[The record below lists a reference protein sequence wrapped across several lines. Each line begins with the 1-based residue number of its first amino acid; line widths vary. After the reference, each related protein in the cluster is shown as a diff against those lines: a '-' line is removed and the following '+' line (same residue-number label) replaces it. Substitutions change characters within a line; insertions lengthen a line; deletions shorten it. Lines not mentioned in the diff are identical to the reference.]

1 MTPRQKRLAMELR
14 QYEAG
19 TNTALI
25 KVLKN
30 AIVNVRS
37 SISGKLAELGNAA
50 TNVKA
55 REQAIQAAVDA
66 LEKMQESMSSHLK
79 SLTDVAARNAHDDA
93 TEELKESGRKGL
105 VQYDPARSE
114 RYLSYLAPRNAERLA
129 AVFTDK
135 MQDNLVRTLRFAYI
149 DVARKAAVEGLTH
162 AEVNKELQD
171 RWQKDSGNE
180 SLYRFVDKSGRAW
193 ENARYFQML
202 VRTNAQRVWTDSYCD
217 SLASNGFKLAR
228 ISEDGD
234 PDCPICAA
242 WEGRIVCVAGKQKGF
257 PTYADAQEA
266 GVFHPNC
273 THRLRYMDETID
285 ADEIALQAK
294 NPPSGLST
302 EAMQEQKDKIDVQRY
317 TGQGQTAN
325 DARAS
330 VASDRLARHIRS
342 GLFSDELATV
352 ASQLPKDVLLKM
364 FDNGIPRFA
373 VAKKDDDPWS
383 RMRGVLLI
391 PKDATP
397 DQLFLKLGG
406 GFGFNKEVAA
416 KPVEPPKKRDFFP
429 ESVNGLKTV
438 RELGGSTGAKLVED
452 DLGNRFVMKRGAS
465 PEHLRSECDADAAYI
480 AAGVAVPE
488 FRLYDDS
495 GTPVKLSRFID
506 ESKTLSALS
515 KDERETVF
523 EQLRK
528 DFHVDVLLGNWDVL
542 GLGMDNV
549 LVDKSGKAWRIDNG
563 GALGFR
569 AQGENK
575 EQADWEAGW
584 IDDVWSM
591 RNLHPDSKKANKNL
605 GAAFGSVPTVGLVK
619 AIRDGKFDGLLEKL
633 PEKDRAIVKERI
645 KEAGQLAD
653 RGEQFESSRYEGG
666 YTDKLLWHSYSLS
679 KEGFREEAQLNVG
692 ENNYGFYR
700 SGGGSKKPI
709 SQTHANI
716 TADIL
721 GAVKTIN
728 FHLSKGDTDFNQ
740 SKIDAALSHAKL
752 IEKAVSEGW
761 KNAKEAADAIKL
773 IQDTVSGKNKAEIG
787 KFTATSLEPKASE
800 AVKVGAKGTSQKTYT
815 SLTDHIHDY
824 MTRNGSDPSTI
835 VKWQQA
841 QAGNSWNLAAA
852 KLKIAQ
858 EMTRKVEDKYTW
870 KGDGV
875 AKSETNY
882 KAAQKAS
889 SKEIQALIDAKAQ
902 YQAGVMLCLE
912 NSTFNH
918 NDRGSR
924 TIYISRTEKDK
935 VVKQYGLKVG
945 ELSDYQRGA
954 SESHGLFHT
963 VVVEGSHLTVGSV
976 PYSNVLGLYMLER
989 EPGSMSGSFLGD
1001 GENEIVCDTRG
1012 IKFKYVGTTHSGESF
1027 DKHKN
1032 S

>member
-14 QYEAG
+14 KYEAG
-19 TNTALI
+19 TNTALM
-25 KVLKN
+25 KVLKK
-30 AIVNVRS
+30 AIINVRS

-50 TNVKA
+50 TNSKA

-93 TEELKESGRKGL
+93 TEELKESGKKDL

-114 RYLSYLAPRNAERLA
+114 RYISYLAPRNAERLA

-135 MQDNLVRTLRFAYI
+135 MQENLVRTLRFAYI

-228 ISEDGD
+228 ISDDGD
-234 PDCPICAA
+234 PDCPICSA

-273 THRLRYMDETID
+273 THRLRYIDETID

-294 NPPSGLST
+294 HPPSDMSK

-317 TGQGQTAN
+317 VSQGQNAN
-325 DARAS
+325 EAKVS
-330 VASDRLARHIRS
+330 VAADRLSRNIRS

-352 ASQLPKDVLLKM
+352 ASQLPKDVLRKM
-364 FDNGIPRFA
+364 FDNGMIPRFS
-373 VAKKDDDPWS
+373 VAKKEDEPWS
-383 RMRGVLLI
+383 KMRGVLLI

-397 DQLFLKLGG
+397 EELYFKLGG
-406 GFGFNKEVAA
+406 GSEFTKQVAV
-416 KPVEPPKKRDFFP
+416 KPVEPQKKRDLFP

-438 RELGGSTGAKLVED
+438 RDLGGSTGAKLVED

-488 FRLYDDS
+488 FRLYEDS

-506 ESKTLSALS
+506 EAKTLSALS
-515 KDERETVF
+515 KDERETVYN
-523 EQLRK
+523 QLRK

-549 LVDKSGKAWRIDNG
+549 LVDKNGKAWRIDNG

-569 AQGENK
+569 AQGEKKDK
-575 EQADWEAGW
+575 EDWEAGW

-591 RNLHPDSKKANKNL
+591 RNLHPDSKKANANL
-605 GAAFGSVPTVGLVK
+605 GSAFGSVPTVKLVK
-619 AIRDGKFDGLLEKL
+619 AIRDGKFEGLLEKL
-633 PEKDRAIVKERI
+633 PEKDKAIIRERI
-645 KEAGQLAD
+645 KEATQLAD
-653 RGEQFESSRYEGG
+653 RGEQFEASGYEGG
-666 YTDKLLWHSYSLS
+666 YTDKVLWHSYALS
-679 KEGFREEAQLNVG
+679 KEGFREEAKLNVG
-692 ENNYGFYR
+692 EDNYGFYR
-700 SGGGSKKPI
+700 SGGSTRPI
-709 SQTHANI
+709 SQTHANV

-728 FHLSKGDTDFNQ
+728 FHLSKGDKDFNQ
-740 SKIDAALSHAKL
+740 SKIDAALSHGKL
-752 IEKAVSEGW
+752 IEKAVAEGW
-761 KNAKEAADAIKL
+761 KNAAEAAAAIKM
-773 IQDTVSGKNKAEIG
+773 IQDTVARKNKAEIG
-787 KFTATSLEPKASE
+787 KFTATSLEPQSVETVKIGEKGKAPR
-800 AVKVGAKGTSQKTYT
+800 TYT

-824 MTRNGSDPSTI
+824 MRRNGADPSII

-841 QAGNSWNLAAA
+841 QGGNSWNDAAV
-852 KLKIAQ
+852 KFKIAQ
-858 EMTRKVEDKYTW
+858 ESTRLVDEKFTW
-870 KGDGV
+870 HGEGV
-875 AKSETNY
+875 SKPETNY
-882 KAAQKAS
+882 KAAKKTSEAVMN
-889 SKEIQALIDAKAQ
+889 KIIEAKAA
-902 YQAGVMLCLE
+902 YQSAIVLCLE
-912 NSTFNH
+912 NSTFSH
-918 NDRGSR
+918 NDRSKR
-924 TIYISRTEKDK
+924 TVYLSRTEKDTVIRK
-935 VVKQYGLKVG
+935 YGIKVG
-945 ELSDYQRGA
+945 ESSDYQRGA
-954 SESHGLFHT
+954 SESHGVFKT
-963 VVVEGSHLTVGSV
+963 VVVEGDCLTVGEV
-976 PYSNVLGLYMLER
+976 PYSNILGFYMLER
-989 EPGSMSGSFLGD
+989 EPGNMVPSFLGD
-1001 GENEIVCDTRG
+1001 HENEIVCDTRG
-1012 IKFKYVGTTHSGESF
+1012 IKFKYVGSTRAGQSF
-1027 DKHKN
+1027 DKFKD

>member
-19 TNTALI
+19 TNTALM
-25 KVLKN
+25 KVLKK

-66 LEKMQESMSSHLK
+66 LEKMQVSMSSHLK

-93 TEELKESGRKGL
+93 TEELKESGRKDL

-202 VRTNAQRVWTDSYCD
+202 TRTNAQRVWTDSYCD

-228 ISEDGD
+228 INEDGD

-273 THRLRYMDETID
+273 THRLRYIDETID

-302 EAMQEQKDKIDVQRY
+302 EAMQEQKDKIDVTRY
-317 TGQGQTAN
+317 VNQGQTKS
-325 DARAS
+325 DAIAS
-330 VASDRLARHIRS
+330 VASDRLSRNIRS

-352 ASQLPKDVLLKM
+352 ASQLPKDVLSKM

-383 RMRGVLLI
+383 KMRGVLLI

-397 DQLFLKLGG
+397 EELFLKLGG

-506 ESKTLSALS
+506 EAKTLAALG
-515 KDERETVF
+515 KDERETVY

-528 DFHVDVLLGNWDVL
+528 DLHVDVLLGNWDVL

-549 LVDKSGKAWRIDNG
+549 LVDKNGKAWRIDNG

-569 AQGENK
+569 AQGEK
-575 EQADWEAGW
+575 KDTADWEAGW

-591 RNLHPDSKKANKNL
+591 RNLHPDTKKANKNL
-605 GAAFGSVPTVGLVK
+605 GAAFGSVQTVSLVK

-633 PEKDRAIVKERI
+633 PEKERAIVKERI
-645 KEAGQLAD
+645 KEATQLAD
-653 RGEQFESSRYEGG
+653 RGEQFVSSGYEAQ
-666 YTDKLLWHSYSLS
+666 YTEKILWNSYSLS
-679 KEGFREEAQLNVG
+679 KEGFREEAKLNVG

-700 SGGGSKKPI
+700 SGGSTKSV
-709 SQTHANI
+709 SQTHANV
-716 TADIL
+716 TSDIL

-740 SKIDAALSHAKL
+740 SKIDAALSHGKL

-787 KFTATSLEPKASE
+787 KFTATSLEPQSAES
-800 AVKVGAKGTSQKTYT
+800 VKIGDKGTAPKAYT

-824 MTRNGSDPSTI
+824 MKRVGADPSLI

-841 QAGNSWNLAAA
+841 QGGNSWNDAAV
-852 KLKIAQ
+852 KFKIAQ
-858 EMTRKVEDKYTW
+858 ENTRLVDEKFTW
-870 KGDGV
+870 HGEGV
-875 AKSETNY
+875 SKPETNY
-882 KAAQKAS
+882 KAAKKTSAAVLN
-889 SKEIQALIDAKAQ
+889 KIIEAKAA
-902 YQAGVMLCLE
+902 YQSAIVLCLE
-912 NSTFNH
+912 NSTFDH
-918 NDRGSR
+918 NDRAAR
-924 TIYISRTEKDK
+924 TVYLSRTEKDT
-935 VVKQYGLKVG
+935 VVRKYGLKVG
-945 ELSDYQRGA
+945 EASDYQRGA
-954 SESHGLFHT
+954 SESHGVFKT
-963 VVVEGSHLTVGSV
+963 VVVEGDCLTVGEV
-976 PYSNVLGLYMLER
+976 PYSNILGFYMLER
-989 EPGSMSGSFLGD
+989 EPGNRVPSFLGD
-1001 GENEIVCDTRG
+1001 HENEIVCDTRG
-1012 IKFKYVGTTHSGESF
+1012 IPFKYVGTTRSGQSF